1 MFRKIFRFILMR
13 CETHLTEKEDF
24 QFNVYKDYII
34 QIFTL

>member
-1 MFRKIFRFILMR
+1 MIIKIFRFILVR

-24 QFNVYKDYII
+24 QFIVYKDYII